1 MKTSL
6 LVLGALLG
14 VSGRKLSN
22 NKFLQIADHDNDTDD
37 IVPDSRFVA
46 LRDHDND
53 TDDVP
58 SGMDPVAVQQRDED
72 GGWVTY
78 MQHAGDIVKA
88 GQSNDKWEK
97 LYTQEEEDGS
107 YELVQTQELF
117 NHESDDDDIPDG

>member
-1 MKTSL
+1 M
-6 LVLGALLG
+6 
-14 VSGRKLSN
+14 
-22 NKFLQIADHDNDTDD
+22 
-37 IVPDSRFVA
+37 PDSRFVA

-88 GQSNDKWEK
+88 G
-97 LYTQEEEDGS
+97 
-107 YELVQTQELF
+107 
-117 NHESDDDDIPDG
+117 